1 MAHRLLR
8 FQLTGFRTQS
18 SCRFWSEFALFRTFL
33 LPLTPPAWFRLFEAG
48 PLGRG
53 NEPRYEVRGGGVG
66 GLLLQDVVQGPDV
79 AGTPGGQLVHQRLHR
94 RLGEAGGTL
103 VDQLPLTLQIL
114 VQHVAAERRQVL
126 LLRL

>member
-1 MAHRLLR
+1 MACRLPR

-18 SCRFWSEFALFRTFL
+18 SCKFWSEFALFRTFL

-48 PLGRG
+48 PLGG
-53 NEPRYEVRGGGVG
+53 GDEPRYEVGGGGVG
-66 GLLLQDVVQGPDV
+66 GLFFQDVVQGPDV
-79 AGTPGGQLVHQRLHR
+79 AGAPGGQLVHQRLHWQ
-94 RLGEAGGTL
+94 LGEAGGTL
-103 VDQLPLTLQIL
+103 IDQLPLALQIL